1 MKRSQDHPAEA
12 RPAISG
18 HSDQDSI
25 SSGHSDQD
33 ITTGGLAE
41 VGVWEEREEE
51 EEEEEEEGDTAHL
64 VFKESVDSGI
74 VVVAQN
80 GLPLAGNEYTCSL

>member
-33 ITTGGLAE
+33 ITTGGLVE
-41 VGVWEEREEE
+41 VGVW
-51 EEEEEEEGDTAHL
+51 EEEEEEGDTAHL

-80 GLPLAGNEYTCSL
+80 GLPLAGNEDTCSL